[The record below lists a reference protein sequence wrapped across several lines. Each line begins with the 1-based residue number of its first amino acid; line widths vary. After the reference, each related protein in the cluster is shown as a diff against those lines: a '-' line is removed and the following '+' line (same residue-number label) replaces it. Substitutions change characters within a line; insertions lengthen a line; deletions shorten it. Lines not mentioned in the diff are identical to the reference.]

1 MNIKTIQSV
10 GETSFGKQS
19 RLWQKFVKAMP
30 KIALYLVMLGLA
42 YIFLYPFLYM
52 VITSVKSN
60 ADLNNP
66 LVMWIPRSLHFGNY
80 SLAATIMGYWNNL
93 KNTVLVTVLSTLGQL
108 ISCSMAG
115 YSLARYKSYTHKT
128 AFFFVILAMLVPPST
143 IIVPQ
148 YLLYAN
154 MGWLNT
160 YLPLIIPSFFGFGLK
175 GALFIY
181 IFRQFFLS
189 QPREIEEAARVD
201 GCGFVR
207 MFTRIVFPVARS
219 IYIVVLVLALVWH
232 WSDYFEPSM
241 YINKSDM
248 AMLSMRLQAISD
260 TIKMFSADVLESS
273 YGVNDTNTIN
283 NAVLMAGTFI
293 VVLPVLFVYSLL
305 QKQFIQ
311 GIERSGLTGE

>member
-1 MNIKTIQSV
+1 MNIKNFRNPLGARGLQN
-10 GETSFGKQS
+10 SFWLKTA
-19 RLWQKFVKAMP
+19 KIMP
-30 KIALYLVMLGLA
+30 KLILYLVMIGLA

-52 VITSVKSN
+52 IITSVKSN

-66 LVMWIPRSLHFGNY
+66 LVMWIPRSIHLGNY
-80 SLAATIMGYWNNL
+80 SMAASIMGYFGNL
-93 KNTVLVTVLSTLGQL
+93 KNTVFVTALSTLGQL

-115 YSLARYKSYTHKT
+115 YSLARYSGKSQKI
-128 AFFFVILAMLVPPST
+128 AFFFVILAMLVPPQT

-154 MGWLNT
+154 MGWLNS

-189 QPREIEEAARVD
+189 QPRELEEAARVD
-201 GCGFVR
+201 GCGFIR
-207 MFTRIVFPVARS
+207 TFLYIIFPVARS

-232 WSDYFEPSM
+232 WSDFFEPSM

-260 TIKMFSADVLESS
+260 TLQLFSADVLEST
-273 YGVNDTNTIN
+273 YGVTDTNTIN

-293 VVLPVLFVYSLL
+293 VVLPVLIVYSLL

>member
-1 MNIKTIQSV
+1 MNINKLQKSGIS
-10 GETSFGKQS
+10 GHS
-19 RLWQKFVKAMP
+19 LWLKLAKLLP
-30 KIALYLVMLGLA
+30 KLLLYAIMLGLA
-42 YIFLYPFLYM
+42 YIFLYPFIYM

-60 ADLNNP
+60 ADL
-66 LVMWIPRSLHFGNY
+66 S
-80 SLAATIMGYWNNL
+80 
-93 KNTVLVTVLSTLGQL
+93 
-108 ISCSMAG
+108 SMAG
-115 YSLARYKSYTHKT
+115 YSLARYKSFGHKF
-128 AFFFVILAMLVPPST
+128 AFFFMILAMLVPPQT

-154 MGWLNT
+154 MGWLNS

-189 QPREIEEAARVD
+189 QPRELEEAARVD
-201 GCGFVR
+201 GCGFIR
-207 MFTRIVFPVARS
+207 TFIYIIFPVARS

-232 WSDYFEPSM
+232 WSDFFEPSM

-260 TIKMFSADVLESS
+260 TLRLFSADVLETN
-273 YGVNDTNTIN
+273 YGVTDTNTIN

-293 VVLPVLFVYSLL
+293 VVLPVLLIYSLL

>member
-1 MNIKTIQSV
+1 VNINKLQKSGIS
-10 GETSFGKQS
+10 GHS
-19 RLWQKFVKAMP
+19 LWLKLAKLLP
-30 KIALYLVMLGLA
+30 KLLLYAIMLGLA

-66 LVMWIPRSLHFGNY
+66 LVMWIPRSIHISNY
-80 SLAATIMGYWNNL
+80 SLAATIMDYWNNL
-93 KNTVLVTVLSTLGQL
+93 KNTVIVTAVSTLGQL

-115 YSLARYKSYTHKT
+115 YSLARYKSFGHKF
-128 AFFFVILAMLVPPST
+128 AFFFMILAMLVPPQT

-154 MGWLNT
+154 MGWLNS
-160 YLPLIIPSFFGFGLK
+160 YLPLIIPSFFGLGLK

-189 QPREIEEAARVD
+189 QPRELEEAARVD
-201 GCGFVR
+201 GCGFIR
-207 MFTRIVFPVARS
+207 TFIYIIFPVARS

-232 WSDYFEPSM
+232 WSDFFEPSM

-260 TIKMFSADVLESS
+260 TLRLFSADVLESN
-273 YGVNDTNTIN
+273 YGVTDTNTIN

-293 VVLPVLFVYSLL
+293 VVLPVLLIYSLL

>member
-1 MNIKTIQSV
+1 
-10 GETSFGKQS
+10 
-19 RLWQKFVKAMP
+19 MP
-30 KIALYLVMLGLA
+30 KVILYVVMTGLA
-42 YIFLYPFLYM
+42 YIFLYPFIYM

-80 SLAATIMGYWNNL
+80 TLASSIMGYWNNL
-93 KNTVLVTVLSTLGQL
+93 KNTVLVTAISTLGQL

-115 YSLARYKSYTHKT
+115 YSLARYSTKSHKI
-128 AFFFVILAMLVPPST
+128 AFFFVILAMLVPPQT

-160 YLPLIIPSFFGFGLK
+160 YSPLIIPAFFGFGLK

-189 QPREIEEAARVD
+189 QPRELEEAARVD
-201 GCGFVR
+201 GCGFIR
-207 MFTRIVFPVARS
+207 TFTNIVFPVARS
-219 IYIVVLVLALVWH
+219 IYIVVLVLAIVWH

-241 YINKSDM
+241 YINKSEM
-248 AMLSMRLQAISD
+248 AMLSMRLQSISD
-260 TIKMFSADVLESS
+260 TLKLFSTDVLESN
-273 YGVNDTNTIN
+273 YGVTDTNTIN
-283 NAVLMAGTFI
+283 NAVLMAGTFM
-293 VVLPVLFVYSLL
+293 VVLPVLLIYSLL